1 MTLFTTEGP
10 TPTAKTVIVSPPT
23 GGVESCQEIHNET
36 VSGERPR
43 AWPLDPQDTS
53 PLTWWRTQPSDI
65 FCKAQ
70 LLTLQETLEQ
80 IAVLHGGDD
89 FAAALDGEPSAA
101 VGVALLLM
109 PIRDV
114 TLQADI
120 AMTALLRCVLEGN
133 AAAALVLAQVLG
145 LTDLG
150 HPYAIELA
158 TSWFARGRRLSDS
171 PGKFSEA
178 ETVLLAA
185 FRDRHPY
192 GDEA

>member
-1 MTLFTTEGP
+1 V
-10 TPTAKTVIVSPPT
+10 KI
-23 GGVESCQEIHNET
+23 
-36 VSGERPR
+36 RPFSDLR
-43 AWPLDPQDTS
+43 VNAMGATAWPFKVEDSS
-53 PLTWWRTQPSDI
+53 PLAWWRKLPSDT
-65 FCKAQ
+65 FCSAQ
-70 LLTLQETLEQ
+70 LLIIMETLEQ

-89 FAAALDGEPSAA
+89 FAAALDGKPSAA
-101 VGVALLLM
+101 VGIALSLM
-109 PIRDV
+109 PIKDV
-114 TLQADI
+114 TLHADI

-171 PGKFSEA
+171 PRKFAEA
-178 ETVLLAA
+178 ETMLLAA
-185 FRDRHPY
+185 FRDSHLY